1 MTSSLFTSRLS
12 RRNFLLGSTAVG
24 ITLGAGCGEKTPLS
38 TSDALNNSS
47 LPSVVDWRITR
58 WGSDPWSQGSYSYI
72 PAGSS
77 SRLRVDLARS
87 TDGRR
92 FMAGEATDSDF
103 PATVNGAVR
112 SGFRAAEEVLETRGV
127 DSCIVV
133 GAGASGLATAS
144 RLQEE
149 GCEVTVLEGRSRI
162 GGRAWTDNLQG
173 TPVDLG
179 GSWFHGVDTH
189 VLTPRAKELNIELI
203 PTNYENWVLFDF
215 DGERMNTSRLNRLYD
230 LVYDSVIG
238 KSSTDA
244 MGPLLSSIR
253 ENLTSEEQR
262 WFDYVVVSEIEHWY
276 AGHVDDLAMVTAY
289 EGALSRGGDAVPATG
304 YGPFMEDLAN
314 GLDVRLSTKVTEVS
328 YNSSGV
334 TVVTDNESFEA
345 ASVVVTLP
353 LGVLQSKTVK
363 FSPELSHSQQVA
375 VDGLGMGLMNKV
387 VLEFE
392 EPFWDINKDLIS
404 YIPTNRGHFV
414 EWYNAMSWTGKPVL
428 VGFNTA
434 DSAATIETWSD
445 ASTLEASL
453 QVLSKMKF

>member
-328 YNSSGV
+328 HNSSGV

>member
-328 YNSSGV
+328 HNSSGV

-414 EWYNAMSWTGKPVL
+414 EWYNAMSWTGKPIL

>member
-414 EWYNAMSWTGKPVL
+414 EWYNAMSWTGKPIL

>member
-328 YNSSGV
+328 NNSSGV

-414 EWYNAMSWTGKPVL
+414 EWYNAMSWTGKPIL

>member
-328 YNSSGV
+328 HNSSGV

-453 QVLSKMKF
+453 EVLSLLEF

>member
-375 VDGLGMGLMNKV
+375 VDGLGMGLMNNV

-453 QVLSKMKF
+453 EVLSLLEF